1 MSNLTKAAGSSER
14 TVCEEIRHT
23 LPGTVLKFVLYAEDT
38 PFGESYSIQ
47 CIKYVNGEKVCQS
60 TAPDVSVN
68 AEFASEMYRKIA
80 SGEVEPINLHEVVYD
95 LLP

>member
-1 MSNLTKAAGSSER
+1 MSNITKLPNSPER
-14 TVCEEIRHT
+14 TVCEEIKQL
-23 LPGTVLKFVLYAEDT
+23 LPGIMLKFVLYAEDT

-47 CIKYVNGEKVCQS
+47 CIKYVNGEKVCQA

-68 AEFASEMYRKIA
+68 AEFAAEMYRRISEGA
-80 SGEVEPINLHEVVYD
+80 VEPINLHEVVYD